1 MKRYDTFLIGHVIG
15 VISFMIFCVITKTTP
30 WHVEEKAKLE
40 IRQEAV
46 NNNCAKWIATTNG
59 EVKFKWNKMNE

>member
-46 NNNCAKWIATTNG
+46 NNNCAK
-59 EVKFKWNKMNE
+59 